1 MAVEQG
7 LTTVLEKAV
16 AVDHVEQFGRSV
28 KSFTDLIGAFEPLA
42 LPVGA
47 TIKTYTSKVTLAGGK
62 VAKGEIIP
70 LSEVEVE
77 PGQSYEL
84 EYDKRRKAV
93 PAEDIQ
99 KYGFEAAI
107 ERTDQALLKELYKNI
122 RTTLVTNLADGT
134 GAATGEGIQA
144 TLAQS
149 WGKIQVAFEDDAVR
163 TVAFINP
170 LDVADYLAKA
180 EISTQTMFGMRYLE
194 NFLGVDVILLSA
206 QVPAGTLYM
215 TAAENLNIAFAD
227 VRGELQKA
235 FDFTADASGYIGI
248 LHDIQHERLTA
259 ETVTLSGIVLYAER
273 LDGVVVGTITAPEP
287 AGD

>member
-1 MAVEQG
+1 MAAEVG

-16 AVDHVEQFGRSV
+16 AIDHVEQFGKSV
-28 KSFTDLIGAFEPLA
+28 KSFTDLIGAYRPTA
-42 LPVGA
+42 MPVGS
-47 TIKTYTSKVTLAGGK
+47 TVKTYTSKTTLAGGK
-62 VAKGEIIP
+62 VPKGEIIP
-70 LSEVEVE
+70 LSEVQVV
-77 PGQSYEL
+77 PGASYEL

-99 KYGFEAAI
+99 KYGFASAV
-107 ERTDQALLKELYKNI
+107 ERTDSALLKELYKNI
-122 RTTLVTNLADGT
+122 RTTLVANLATGT
-134 GAATGEGIQA
+134 GTATGEGVQA

-149 WGKIQVAFEDDAVR
+149 WGKIQVAFEDDAVK

-194 NFLGVDVILLSA
+194 NFLGTDVTLLSA
-206 QVPAGTLYM
+206 QVPKGTLYM
-215 TAAENLNIAFAD
+215 TAANNLNIAYAD

-235 FDFTADASGYIGI
+235 FNFTADESGFIGI

-259 ETVTLSGIVLYAER
+259 ETVTLSGIILYAER
-273 LDGVVVGTITAPEP
+273 LDGVVVGAITAQ
-287 AGD
+287 AGA